1 MWLMSEGKKK
11 LATGWA
17 LSINWQYE
25 DGTWRNE
32 LLSELPNSVAQ
43 AIDDFITELEEDYN
57 EQTLQ

>member
-1 MWLMSEGKKK
+1 MRGGKKK

-25 DGTWRNE
+25 DGTWHNE

>member
-1 MWLMSEGKKK
+1 MSESKKK

-25 DGTWRNE
+25 DGTWHNE

-43 AIDDFITELEEDYN
+43 AVDNFITELEEDYN
-57 EQTLQ
+57 DQTLQ

>member
-1 MWLMSEGKKK
+1 MSESKKK

-25 DGTWRNE
+25 DGTWHNE
-32 LLSELPNSVAQ
+32 LLPELPNSVAQ
-43 AIDDFITELEEDYN
+43 VIDDFITELEEDYN

>member
-1 MWLMSEGKKK
+1 MSESKKK

-25 DGTWRNE
+25 DGTWHNE
-32 LLSELPNSVAQ
+32 LLTELPNSVAQ
-43 AIDDFITELEEDYN
+43 VIDNFITELEEDYN